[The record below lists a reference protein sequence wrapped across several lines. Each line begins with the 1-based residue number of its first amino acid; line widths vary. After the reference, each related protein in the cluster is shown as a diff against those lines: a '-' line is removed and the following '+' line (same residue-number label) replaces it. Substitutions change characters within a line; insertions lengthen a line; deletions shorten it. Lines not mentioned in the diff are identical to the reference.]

1 MENNLEENKL
11 NLDVQ
16 PLPLWRDEE
25 ELLEIFMALIFSSS
39 EVITARHLRPILGED
54 SGIEN
59 LRAMMQSANNMLVE
73 SKMPF
78 EIVEQAGGLRFRTRQ
93 KYFPWLKALIG
104 EKTQIRKLSQAA
116 LESVAIIGYKQ
127 PVTKAEIEAIRGV
140 SCDGPLRNL
149 LERKLIQLSGRSEA
163 PGNPFQYS
171 TTKEFLKYF
180 GIRRIPEDLP
190 RIRELEG
197 LIRAEE
203 LVPQFDRPEGHTP
216 DPDQLELSMGDER

>member
-1 MENNLEENKL
+1 MKNNLKENEL
-11 NLDVQ
+11 NLNVQ
-16 PLPLWRDEE
+16 PLPLWRDKE
-25 ELLEIFMALIFSSS
+25 ELLEIFMALIFSSN
-39 EVITARHLRPILGED
+39 EVITTRHLRPILGKD
-54 SGIEN
+54 AGIEN

-104 EKTQIRKLSQAA
+104 EKAQIRKLSQAA

-180 GIRRIPEDLP
+180 GIRQIPEDLP

-203 LVPQFDRPEGHTP
+203 LVPQLNRPKGHAP
-216 DPDQLELSMGDER
+216 DPDQIELSMGDER